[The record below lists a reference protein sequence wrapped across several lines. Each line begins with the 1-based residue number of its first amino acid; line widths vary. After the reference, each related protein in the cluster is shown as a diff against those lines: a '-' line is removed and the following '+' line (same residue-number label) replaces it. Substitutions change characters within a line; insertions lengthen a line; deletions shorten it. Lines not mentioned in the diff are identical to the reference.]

1 MFADVSYWLLVQL
14 PGTLVTLALAAWR
27 FDVHFH
33 LTGLVLPAIVLVSLT
48 SAAVGY
54 GVAVTFPPT
63 ATAQVTQFLSIALLL
78 FSPIEFPL
86 SRLPEW
92 LQEVHRGL
100 PVTYMA
106 DVIRGGLTGQYG
118 TSRALAFAVLGG
130 YCVLG
135 LALSARAANR
145 RG

>member
-1 MFADVSYWLLVQL
+1 MMGRWWRSYVLLFRWQLLRNRQLFVLLVTIQI
-14 PGTLVTLALAAWR
+14 AL
-27 FDVHFH
+27 
-33 LTGLVLPAIVLVSLT
+33 
-48 SAAVGY
+48 
-54 GVAVTFPPT
+54 GVAVIFPPS
-63 ATAQVTQFLSIALLL
+63 ATTQVTQFLSIALLL

-92 LQEVHRGL
+92 LQEVHRAL

-118 TSRALAFAVLGG
+118 ANKALAFAVLAA
-130 YCVLG
+130 YCVVG
-135 LALSARAANR
+135 LALSVRAANR